1 MTEFVLA
8 VTFDQFNASLL
19 NKSLNFLEKNLT
31 DPKLF
36 NNIIYIYCLYTQCT
50 VCNLLYYCLKNV
62 QLRNVASHI
71 NFLYSAPYSI

>member
-36 NNIIYIYCLYTQCT
+36 NNIIYIYCLCIVYYALYANYCT
-50 VCNLLYYCLKNV
+50 TVWKM
-62 QLRNVASHI
+62 
-71 NFLYSAPYSI
+71 YSCVM